1 MKFDQ
6 HVFISYAHIDNQPLS
21 PQQQGWVTR
30 FHATLGALLSMRIGR
45 PAQIWRDDK
54 LRGNDVFAAEIVE
67 QFGHT
72 AMLMSVLTPRYL
84 ESEWCT
90 RELRE
95 FCEQAEREGGVVR
108 DNKSRVFK
116 VLKGPLDTEAALPGA
131 IRGVLGYDFYVLE
144 DGAPLELDAA
154 YGESFAQN
162 YNRRVGK
169 LAWDAAQLLKQL
181 EGAADPGPG
190 VGPGAAPAT
199 PQAVKPTVYLA
210 DCSHDRHDLRERLEA
225 ELKLHGCTVLPD
237 RQLPL
242 DDETECLR
250 RVGQWLARCDL
261 AIHLVGATSGAVPD
275 GASGESIVAMQNR
288 LAAERSRACALP
300 RLIWLPEG
308 TRSENATQQAFID
321 ALHTDADAQFGAD
334 LLSGGIETFR
344 TAIYTTLER
353 LGAAAAA
360 AAAAVTAAATTT
372 ATPIPEP
379 GVAPPAVTAA
389 SVYLIC
395 VEPDRKA
402 SLPLRRFL
410 RDHGIDVELPAFE
423 GSAAAVREANAAL
436 LANCAAVIVFYG
448 AGDEAWKRS
457 VDSDLKKLKGASARS
472 LPAPAFTYLAEPRSG
487 DKEDLFD
494 MQEPGL
500 IDARS
505 GLPEAALLAL
515 LGALRS
521 GRATP

>member
-1 MKFDQ
+1 MKFDK

-95 FCEQAEREGGVVR
+95 FCEQAERSGGVVR

-131 IRGVLGYDFYVLE
+131 IRSVLGYDFYVLE

-181 EGAADPGPG
+181 EAAVDEPDPG
-190 VGPGAAPAT
+190 VGVPVDGRTGPAT
-199 PQAVKPTVYLA
+199 PETARPTVYLA

-261 AIHLVGATSGAVPD
+261 AIHLIGATSGAVPD
-275 GASGESIVAMQNR
+275 GARGESIVAMQNR
-288 LAAERSRACALP
+288 LAAERSRAHALP
-300 RLIWLPEG
+300 RLIWLPDG

-321 ALHTDADAQFGAD
+321 ALRTDADAQFGAD

-353 LGAAAAA
+353 LGGAAAAS
-360 AAAAVTAAATTT
+360 VTAPAM
-372 ATPIPEP
+372 PPPE
-379 GVAPPAVTAA
+379 PAVTSALI
-389 SVYLIC
+389 YLIC

-402 SLPLRRFL
+402 SVPLRRFL
-410 RDHGIDVELPAFE
+410 RDHGLNVELPAFE
-423 GSAAAVREANAAL
+423 GSAAAVREANATL
-436 LANCAAVIVFYG
+436 LANCAAAIVFYG

-457 VDSDLKKLKGASARS
+457 VDSDLKKLKGVSARS
-472 LPAPAFTYLAEPRSG
+472 LPAPAFTYLSEPRSA

-494 MQEPGL
+494 MQAPGL
-500 IDARS
+500 IDGRA

-515 LGALRS
+515 LGALRT
-521 GRATP
+521 GRAAP

>member
-1 MKFDQ
+1 MKFDR
-6 HVFISYAHIDNQPLS
+6 HVFISYAHLDNQPLS

-54 LRGNDVFAAEIVE
+54 LRGNDIFAAEIVA
-67 QFGHT
+67 QLGHT

-95 FCEQAEREGGVVR
+95 FCDQAERSGGVVR

-116 VLKGPLDTEAALPGA
+116 VLKGPLDTEATLPGA
-131 IRGVLGYDFYVLE
+131 IRSVLGYDFYVLE

-162 YNRRVGK
+162 YNRRVCK

-181 EGAADPGPG
+181 EGAADSDPDPGIGTGPGPQ
-190 VGPGAAPAT
+190 PAPPETAR
-199 PQAVKPTVYLA
+199 PTVYLA

-225 ELKLHGCTVLPD
+225 ELKLHGCSVLPD
-237 RQLPL
+237 RQMPL

-275 GASGESIVAMQNR
+275 GARGESIVAMQNR
-288 LAAERSRACALP
+288 LAAERSRAHALP
-300 RLIWLPEG
+300 RLIWLPDG
-308 TRSENATQQAFID
+308 TSSENPPQQAFID
-321 ALHTDADAQFGAD
+321 ALRTDADAQFGAD
-334 LLSGGIETFR
+334 LLSGGFETFR

-353 LGAAAAA
+353 LATA
-360 AAAAVTAAATTT
+360 AAAAVTTEAP
-372 ATPIPEP
+372 TPPEP
-379 GVAPPAVTAA
+379 GVPPPATPAA
-389 SVYLIC
+389 SIYLIC

-402 SLPLRRFL
+402 SVPLRRFL
-410 RDHGIDVELPAFE
+410 RDRGMNVELPAFE
-423 GSAAAVREANAAL
+423 GSAAALREANAAL

-457 VDSDLKKLKGASARS
+457 VDSDLKKLKGGSARS
-472 LPAPAFTYLAEPRSG
+472 LPAPEFTYLSEPRTG

-494 MQEPGL
+494 MQAPGL
-500 IDARS
+500 IDGRA

-515 LGALRS
+515 LGALHS
-521 GRATP
+521 GRAAP